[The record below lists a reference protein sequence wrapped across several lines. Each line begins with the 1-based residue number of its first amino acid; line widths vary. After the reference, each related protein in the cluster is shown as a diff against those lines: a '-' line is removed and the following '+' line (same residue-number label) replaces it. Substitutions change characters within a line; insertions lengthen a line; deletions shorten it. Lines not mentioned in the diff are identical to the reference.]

1 MSGGYWNVS
10 GRLRVVS
17 GYDNTSGLWS
27 VSRSGWLLFAA
38 IGLIWGIP
46 YLLIKVAVAEISPA
60 TLVFLRTGIA
70 ALVLVPLAATRGEL
84 RPLRPHW
91 KAILVYTL
99 VEVAIPWFLLSDA
112 ERRLSSSLSGLL
124 VATVPLIGMLLA
136 QFTGAEDRLDPR
148 RGLGMAVGFFG
159 VAALLGLDV
168 SLVDSGAVA
177 EVLGVTLC
185 YAVGPMIIAR
195 RLSRVPSV
203 GVVAASLVLT
213 AAIYAPV
220 AWLQRP
226 PELPSLNVLIAIL
239 VLGSACTALAFV
251 LFFALIAEI
260 GPVRSQMITYVN
272 PAVALV
278 LGVTLLGEPFTLG
291 DAIGF
296 TLILA
301 GLLLVTRR
309 DRRTHPTRAEPARVA
324 V

>member
-1 MSGGYWNVS
+1 V
-10 GRLRVVS
+10 
-17 GYDNTSGLWS
+17 T
-27 VSRSGWLLFAA
+27 RSGWLLFAA
-38 IGLIWGIP
+38 IGFIWGIP
-46 YLLIKVAVAEISPA
+46 YLLIKVAVAELSPA
-60 TLVFLRTGIA
+60 TLVFLRTGLA

-84 RPLRPHW
+84 RPLAPHW
-91 KAILVYTL
+91 KAIVGYTL

-136 QFTGAEDRLDPR
+136 QLTGAEDRLDPR
-148 RGLGMAVGFFG
+148 RGLGMAIGFVG
-159 VAALLGLDV
+159 VAALLGLDL
-168 SLVDSGAVA
+168 SLVEFGAVA
-177 EVLGVTLC
+177 EVLGVTVG
-185 YAVGPMIIAR
+185 YAIGPMIIAR

-203 GVVAASLVLT
+203 GVVAMSLVLT
-213 AAIYAPV
+213 AALYAPV

-226 PELPSLNVLIAIL
+226 PEVPSPNVLMAIAIL
-239 VLGSACTALAFV
+239 GIVCTALAFV

-291 DAIGF
+291 DAVGF
-296 TLILA
+296 TLIVV

-309 DRRTHPTRAEPARVA
+309 DRRAHPTRAEAARVA

>member
-1 MSGGYWNVS
+1 M
-10 GRLRVVS
+10 
-17 GYDNTSGLWS
+17 T
-27 VSRSGWLLFAA
+27 RSGWLLFAA
-38 IGLIWGIP
+38 MGLIWGIP
-46 YLLIKVAVAEISPA
+46 YLLIKVAVAEISPS
-60 TLVFLRTGIA
+60 TLVFLRTGLA
-70 ALVLVPLAATRGEL
+70 ALVLVPLAAARGEL
-84 RPLRPHW
+84 RPLLAHW
-91 KAILVYTL
+91 QAIVGYTL

-136 QFTGAEDRLDPR
+136 QLTGAEDRLDPR
-148 RGLGMAVGFFG
+148 RGLGMAIGFVG
-159 VAALLGLDV
+159 VAALLGLDL
-168 SLVDSGAVA
+168 SLVESGAVA

-185 YAVGPMIIAR
+185 YAIGPMIIAR
-195 RLSRVPSV
+195 RLSHMPSV

-213 AAIYAPV
+213 AAAYAPV

-226 PELPSLNVLIAIL
+226 PGVPSPNVLIAIAI
-239 VLGSACTALAFV
+239 LGIACTALAFV

-291 DAIGF
+291 DVVGF
-296 TLILA
+296 TLIVV
-301 GLLLVTRR
+301 GLLLVARR
-309 DRRTHPTRAEPARVA
+309 GRRAHPTRAEAARVA